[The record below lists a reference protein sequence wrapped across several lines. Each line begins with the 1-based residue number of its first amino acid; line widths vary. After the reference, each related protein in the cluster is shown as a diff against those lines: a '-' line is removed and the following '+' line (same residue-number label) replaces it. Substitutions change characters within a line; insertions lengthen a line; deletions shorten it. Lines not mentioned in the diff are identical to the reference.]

1 MYVVK
6 PYAITHNDG
15 FCFFTYKSRH
25 SNQRSAPLTDDRTTT
40 DDDARVRDSDGFA
53 MGIKGLTGLL
63 QDNAPGCVREQK
75 FESYLDRKVAIDAS
89 MHIYQFMVRR
99 RDATRGDVTS
109 SWVVVRRGVAKG
121 TDFCIGGAFCVRRW

>member
-1 MYVVK
+1 M
-6 PYAITHNDG
+6 
-15 FCFFTYKSRH
+15 FFYI
-25 SNQRSAPLTDDRTTT
+25 QRSTFKPAQRATDRRPNDDRRRR
-40 DDDARVRDSDGFA
+40 ARACECDSDGFA